1 MEPLLRLSNI
11 SKRYP
16 GVQANDEANL
26 VVYPGEIHALVGEN
40 GAGKS
45 TLMKILYGL
54 EQPDSGS
61 IQWNGQEV
69 HISNPREAIKLGIGM
84 VHQEFML
91 VPSFTVAQNIVLGQE
106 PTEGLLLHNDS
117 IVDHV
122 RDLSQQF
129 RLEVDPQART
139 GDLPVGVQQRVEILK
154 TLYRGVQLL
163 ILDEPTAVLT
173 PQETAELFETMRRF
187 AEQNRTIIFITHK
200 LEEVMSIS
208 DRITVMRSGRVI
220 GQRNTKEVTKEDVA
234 RMMVGRDVLFSVNKR
249 PATPAENVLEIKGL
263 SCKSAGR
270 TVLNDVSLSV
280 AAGEIVGIAGVQ
292 GNGQTELVEVLSGLR
307 SFDAGT
313 VLISKQPLVAG
324 DPESIRRQR
333 IAHIPENRETTGLCL
348 SFSVADNAILTNTSK
363 FTRNGFLINRDIN
376 EFAQK
381 MVDEYDI
388 KIPALD
394 TSVDTLSG
402 GNKQKLIVAREVA
415 TDPVL
420 LLANQ
425 PTRGVDIGAIEFI
438 HKRLVELRDKGLAV
452 LLVSTDLEEILNLS
466 DRVIV
471 MYEGEIMGELD
482 PESTSE
488 EQLGLLMAGI
498 KATGGNEYAS
508 DAQV

>member
-1 MEPLLRLSNI
+1 
-11 SKRYP
+11 
-16 GVQANDEANL
+16 
-26 VVYPGEIHALVGEN
+26 
-40 GAGKS
+40 
-45 TLMKILYGL
+45 
-54 EQPDSGS
+54 
-61 IQWNGQEV
+61 
-69 HISNPREAIKLGIGM
+69 
-84 VHQEFML
+84 
-91 VPSFTVAQNIVLGQE
+91 
-106 PTEGLLLHNDS
+106 
-117 IVDHV
+117 
-122 RDLSQQF
+122 
-129 RLEVDPQART
+129 
-139 GDLPVGVQQRVEILK
+139 
-154 TLYRGVQLL
+154 
-163 ILDEPTAVLT
+163 
-173 PQETAELFETMRRF
+173 
-187 AEQNRTIIFITHK
+187 
-200 LEEVMSIS
+200 
-208 DRITVMRSGRVI
+208 
-220 GQRNTKEVTKEDVA
+220 
-234 RMMVGRDVLFSVNKR
+234 MVGRDVLFSVNKR

-313 VLISKQPLVAG
+313 VLISKQPLAAG